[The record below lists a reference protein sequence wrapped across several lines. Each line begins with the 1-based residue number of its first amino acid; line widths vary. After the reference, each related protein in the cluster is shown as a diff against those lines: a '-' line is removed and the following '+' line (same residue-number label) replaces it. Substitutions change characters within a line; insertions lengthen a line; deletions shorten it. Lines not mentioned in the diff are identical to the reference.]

1 MGPKW
6 ASHFQKFKQY
16 SHKSIVSCVGVS
28 EINHLGWKMILHI
41 VIYYQHYRLTTK
53 ILKKK
58 LFALI
63 PLQIKVAENSIVVLF
78 KEFVALKK
86 TIIGT
91 KTCL

>member
-1 MGPKW
+1 
-6 ASHFQKFKQY
+6 
-16 SHKSIVSCVGVS
+16 
-28 EINHLGWKMILHI
+28 MILHI
-41 VIYYQHYRLTTK
+41 VIYYQHYRLTK

-78 KEFVALKK
+78 EEFVALKK